1 MNQNDKPI
9 GDIVLIGRS
18 GYQLYSHTY
27 RGEVEYR
34 ADVGFPWKD
43 KSTGVTKI
51 LPFMQDHS
59 TRDFAQAATEAAEK
73 LEQLRQNAFTQDS
86 LKLAASVTP
95 LTTTTEEEYE
105 AEASIELKLANG

>member
-1 MNQNDKPI
+1 MNQQDKPI
-9 GDIVLIGRS
+9 GDIVLFGRC
-18 GYQLYSHTY
+18 GYQLYSHNY

-43 KSTGVTKI
+43 KTTGITKI

-59 TRDFAQAATEAAEK
+59 TRDFVQAAQVAAEK
-73 LEQLRQNAFTQDS
+73 LEQLRQSAFTQDS

-95 LTTTTEEEYE
+95 LTSPDE
-105 AEASIELKLANG
+105 